1 MTSCERFLAGY
12 SAFRDDALPWEE
24 RVEFEVH
31 LDECAS
37 CARYDRVVSR
47 GAQVF
52 RELPELEVSED
63 FAARL
68 QHRIFTE
75 DLEAARARTERRSAG
90 AAFASVGVAAA
101 IAAAA
106 WVPLMREQAGDDAA
120 QAAAPVSVA
129 ERLASWDAP
138 AHFEA
143 GRVTSQ
149 LMRLGVAVAELPY
162 HDLVFKKDGPLVA
175 SVAAFADADPGQ
187 VLAR

>member
-37 CARYDRVVSR
+37 CARYDRVLRR
-47 GAQVF
+47 GAEVY
-52 RELPELEVSED
+52 RDLPELEVSDD
-63 FAARL
+63 FSARL

-75 DLEAARARTERRSAG
+75 DLETARARGGRSDG
-90 AAFASVGVAAA
+90 AALAALGMAAA

-106 WVPLMREQAGDDAA
+106 WDG
-120 QAAAPVSVA
+120 
-129 ERLASWDAP
+129 P
-138 AHFEA
+138 AHREA

-149 LMRLGVAVAELPY
+149 LARLGVAVAELPY

-175 SVAAFADADPGQ
+175 TLAAYTEGDL
-187 VLAR
+187 LAR

>member
-24 RVEFEVH
+24 RVEMEVH
-31 LDECAS
+31 LDECPS

-47 GAQVF
+47 GAQVL
-52 RELPELEVSED
+52 RELPELEVSDD

-68 QHRIFTE
+68 QHRIYTE
-75 DLEAARARTERRSAG
+75 DLEAVRARNASRSAT
-90 AAFASVGVAAA
+90 ALATMGVAAA

-106 WVPLMREQAGDDAA
+106 WVPLVRQNAGGEALQTAA
-120 QAAAPVSVA
+120 GTVPFT
-129 ERLASWDAP
+129 ERLAAWDGP
-138 AHFEA
+138 AHREA

-149 LMRLGVAVAELPY
+149 LARLGVAVAELPY

-175 SVAAFADADPGQ
+175 TVAAYTEGDL
-187 VLAR
+187 LAR